1 MTARGA
7 VTLSGVRVLV
17 AEDESRLA
25 ALLAQAVTEA
35 GWTATVVGDGPSALA
50 AALAGGHDVLLL
62 DWLLPGLEGP
72 EVVARLRGQGYDTPV
87 LLLTA
92 RGALAD
98 RVQGLDA
105 GADDYLAKPFELDEL
120 LARLRALHRRAT
132 PSAVTALRAGDLLVD
147 PDARRVTRAGHEIA
161 LSAREFDVLALLAER
176 AGQVVSRYAIL
187 DGVWDGETDISSN
200 VIDVHVARL
209 RAKIDA
215 PFGRSAIQTLRGAGY
230 RLDPA
235 GG

>member
-1 MTARGA
+1 
-7 VTLSGVRVLV
+7 VRVLI

-25 ALLAQAVTEA
+25 SLLAQAVEEA
-35 GWTATVVGDGPSALA
+35 GWTATVVVDGPSALA
-50 AALAGGHDVLLL
+50 AALTGGHDVILL
-62 DWLLPGLEGP
+62 DWMLPGLEGP
-72 EVVARLRGQGYDTPV
+72 EVLARLRTRGYDTPV

-92 RGALAD
+92 RGALPD
-98 RVQGLDA
+98 RVRGLDA

-132 PSAVTALRAGDLLVD
+132 PTAVTALRAGDLLVD
-147 PDARRVTRAGHEIA
+147 RAARRVTRAGQEVP
-161 LSAREFDVLALLAER
+161 LSAREFDILALLVER
-176 AGQVVSRYAIL
+176 AGQAVSRYAIL

-200 VIDVHVARL
+200 VIDVHIARL
-209 RAKIDA
+209 RAKIDT
-215 PFGRSAIQTLRGAGY
+215 PFGRAAIQTLRGAGY